1 MSSFGSPLSAR
12 WLQRARPGNNPARR
26 IRTSSPGVAG
36 SEEVANTAFSTEFRS
51 TSVARSR
58 HASKVYAKSGEEM
71 ISRVSS
77 SRTLN
82 GSFSEVRGGSWE
94 VEREA

>member
-1 MSSFGSPLSAR
+1 
-12 WLQRARPGNNPARR
+12 
-26 IRTSSPGVAG
+26 
-36 SEEVANTAFSTEFRS
+36 
-51 TSVARSR
+51 
-58 HASKVYAKSGEEM
+58 VYAKSGEEM